1 MKFDTIIT
9 GGGLAG
15 LTAGIA
21 LASKLQRVAVVS
33 KGYSALHFN
42 SGSFGLLGYDADHNE
57 LTSPL
62 SGLNALTP
70 EHPYMHIG
78 TSLPEIEQS
87 ARRLLADAGLKFTGD
102 LSANHHRLSPLG
114 IARPAWL
121 TLDGMAVIEQFKAQ
135 GVRRIVVVGIAGYLD
150 FSPRFYSAGLKTEGF
165 DPQVATVDTD
175 ALRRLRHNN
184 TEMRAANIARSLAL
198 ADIDALA
205 DAINKIADVDK
216 ADAIIMPAV
225 VGLCSPGDWQRL
237 RDLTVKPLFYAA
249 TLGASVPGM
258 LIWRKL
264 AERFVELG
272 GIIIKADAEF
282 ADDCKADNY
291 IYAAGRYFSHGLT
304 MTPKGAYAAV
314 DLDIEVPDEGRYDA
328 DMFARQPYMKSGI
341 KIDKDFHGMRGGQ
354 GVNNYYVAGS
364 ALAGA
369 DSLREDSGAGV
380 AILSAIYI
388 SNKIAE

>member
-21 LASKLQRVAVVS
+21 LASKSQRVAVVS

-57 LTSPL
+57 LISPL
-62 SGLNALTP
+62 SGLNALAP
-70 EHPYMHIG
+70 EHPYMHIC

-121 TLDGMAVIEQFKAQ
+121 TLDGMAVIEQLRMQEIK
-135 GVRRIVVVGIAGYLD
+135 RILVVGLAGYLD
-150 FSPRFYSAGLKTEGF
+150 FSPRFYSAGLKNEGF

-184 TEMRAANIARSLAL
+184 TEMRAANIARSLAP
-198 ADIDALA
+198 ADVDVLA

-225 VGLCSPGDWQRL
+225 VGLCSPDDWQRL

-304 MTPKGAYAAV
+304 MTPKDAYAAI
-314 DLDIEVPDEGRYDA
+314 DLDIEVPAESRYDA
-328 DMFARQPYMKSGI
+328 DMFACQPYMKSGV
-341 KIDKDFHGMRGGQ
+341 KIDKNFHGMRGGQ
-354 GVNNYYVAGS
+354 SVNNYYVAGS